1 MPKTLDKPT
10 ILGLLDRLDR
20 RDPRRKVFG
29 AGTHQY
35 KVNPPLS
42 VSVIEAFE
50 NQQGVPLPE
59 DYRSFITEIGNGGA
73 GPFYGLFPFG
83 MHDDGFD
90 LCTWESGGLIGELS
104 KPFPHVTAWNLP
116 ESFWNVEPDPAP
128 DTPLEEEDRLWE
140 AWDKVLT
147 EHYLNPAIMNGVI
160 PICHQGCALRKW
172 LVIKGDQR
180 RFVCKRKDRL
190 KPRHQSSRSKPRK
203 SPSRSKP
210 RES

>member
-1 MPKTLDKPT
+1 
-10 ILGLLDRLDR
+10 
-20 RDPRRKVFG
+20 
-29 AGTHQY
+29 
-35 KVNPPLS
+35 
-42 VSVIEAFE
+42 
-50 NQQGVPLPE
+50 
-59 DYRSFITEIGNGGA
+59 
-73 GPFYGLFPFG
+73 

-90 LCTWESGGLIGELS
+90 LCTWESGGLIGNLS
-104 KPFPHVTAWNLP
+104 KPFPYVTAWNLP

-147 EHYLNPAIMNGVI
+147 EHYLNPAIMNGAI

-180 RFVCKRKDRL
+180 GFVCKRKDRL

-203 SPSRSKP
+203 SQDSRDPGPLRIS
-210 RES
+210 SFA